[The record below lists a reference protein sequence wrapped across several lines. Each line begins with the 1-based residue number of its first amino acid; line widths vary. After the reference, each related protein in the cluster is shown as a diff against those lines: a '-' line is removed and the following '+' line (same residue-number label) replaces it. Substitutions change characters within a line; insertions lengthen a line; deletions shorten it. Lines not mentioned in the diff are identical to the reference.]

1 MSFIFAVL
9 LLLLS
14 LWAVFYFQ
22 LSRSAGAIV
31 LMVVSVVCAFLS
43 PWSLILGIPLI
54 LISLVVIIDPLRMS
68 FISRPAYKA
77 LANAMPSISPTERE
91 ALDSGTSWWEKELFM
106 GAPNWETFNS
116 YPYPKLSLEE
126 QAFLDNEVETLC
138 SMLDEWEIHEQKAL
152 PDHVWQYIKEH
163 GFLGLIIPKEYGGR
177 AFSSFAQ
184 SRVMSKISSRSLTT
198 AVSCMVPNSLGPGEL
213 LLHYGTEE
221 QKNRYLPGLARG
233 EEIPCFGLTSPEAGS
248 DAGAIPDTGVV
259 CYGQF
264 EGQEVPGLRM
274 NFSKRWITLAPIA
287 TVVGLAFKMYD
298 PDHLLGEQTEYGI
311 TCALLPASHEGVQ
324 VGPRHNPGPP
334 FMNGTVEGK
343 DVFIPL
349 DWIIGGVKNAGKGW
363 RMLMECLAVGRGIS
377 LPALSTSAAEMTY
390 LNVGAFSR
398 IRQQFKISVGK
409 FEGVQ
414 EANSEIASDTY
425 MLEAFR
431 YLVTCGL
438 NQGGKPAVMTAI
450 AKYYAT
456 EGMRKVVNHGMDV
469 VGGRAIQMGPRNFLA
484 PYYQA
489 IPVSITVEG
498 ANILSRSLMI
508 FGQGSM
514 RCHPYLYEELQ
525 LLQAEDPAAALKPFD
540 HLLFKHLG
548 YTFNRTARSF
558 AYAFTGG
565 SSTAPQSAVEFT
577 RPYYKV
583 INRLSANFA
592 LTADMCLGLLAG
604 DIKRKEMLSGRL
616 ADIHAH
622 LFIASSILK
631 YFEHSKKTEAERLHA
646 QLAIEKSL
654 YTAQEA
660 FYDLFA
666 NFPAG
671 AAAGMIKLLCFPF
684 GRPVHKPSDQLKQ
697 QVANS
702 MMEDNAFRQ
711 VLKKHV
717 YYNTH
722 KTDVTGR
729 MESTFALLLDIEQLW
744 DRFKKAENKGQFKG
758 LSFAE
763 HVTDAQQHGFI
774 NDEEA
779 EKLLHYNARRYDS
792 MLTDVFDLH
801 LQEVLEL
808 ENPHIRKADATGTD
822 TSVQTD
828 PSHSTSP

>member
-1 MSFIFAVL
+1 MLFIFAVL

-22 LSRSAGAIV
+22 LSRSAGAIA
-31 LMVVSVVCAFLS
+31 LIIVSIVCAFIS

-54 LISLVVIIDPLRMS
+54 LISLVVMIDPLRMS
-68 FISRPAYKA
+68 FISKPAYKA

-106 GAPNWETFNS
+106 GAPNWETFYS

-152 PDHVWQYIKEH
+152 PDHVWQYIKAH

-184 SRVMSKISSRSLTT
+184 SRVMSKIASRSLTT

-221 QKNRYLPGLARG
+221 QKDRYLPGLARG

-264 EGQEVPGLRM
+264 EGQEVLGLRM

-311 TCALLPASHEGVQ
+311 TCALLPASHEGII

-377 LPALSTSAAEMTY
+377 LPALSTSTSEMTY

-469 VGGRAIQMGPRNFLA
+469 VGGRAVQMGPRNFLA
-484 PYYQA
+484 LNYQA
-489 IPVSITVEG
+489 IPISITVEG

-525 LLQAEDPAAALKPFD
+525 LLQAEDTKAALAPFD
-540 HLLFKHLG
+540 TLLFKHLA

-558 AYAFTGG
+558 SYGIFGGPSDASAQTDAF
-565 SSTAPQSAVEFT
+565 S
-577 RPYYKV
+577 RPFYKT
-583 INRLSANFA
+583 INRFSSNFA
-592 LTADMCLGLLAG
+592 LTADLCLGLLAG

-616 ADIHAH
+616 ADIHSH
-622 LFIASSILK
+622 LFIATAILK
-631 YFEHSKKTEAERLHA
+631 FYEKGQRSEAEQQHA
-646 QLAIEKSL
+646 QLALEK
-654 YTAQEA
+654 A
-660 FYDLFA
+660 FVQIQDAFDGLFA
-666 NFPAG
+666 NFPMR
-671 AAAGMIKLLCFPF
+671 AAACAVKFICFPF
-684 GRPVHKPSDQLKQ
+684 GRVAQQPSDQLKTQ
-697 QVANS
+697 LGHAI
-702 MMEDNAFRQ
+702 MENNPFREQ
-711 VLKKHV
+711 LKQHV
-717 YYNTH
+717 FYNTDPD
-722 KTDVTGR
+722 DVFGR
-729 MESTFALLLDIEQLW
+729 MENAFQAALKIDPLW
-744 DRFKKAENKGQFKG
+744 TKFKKAESKGQFEG
-758 LSFAE
+758 LEFES
-763 HVTDAQQHGFI
+763 HIQHALETGFI
-774 NDEEA
+774 NPEEA
-779 EKLLHYNARRYDS
+779 DQLIHYNAQRFDS
-792 MLTDVFDLH
+792 MLTDIFDH
-801 LQEVLEL
+801 QLEQTL
-808 ENPHIRKADATGTD
+808 DLKNPYNTKASDI
-822 TSVQTD
+822 QL
-828 PSHSTSP
+828 

>member
-1 MSFIFAVL
+1 MLFIFAVL

-22 LSRSAGAIV
+22 LSRSAGAIA
-31 LMVVSVVCAFLS
+31 LIIVSIVCAFIS

-54 LISLVVIIDPLRMS
+54 LISLVVMIDPLRMS
-68 FISRPAYKA
+68 FISKPAYKA

-91 ALDSGTSWWEKELFM
+91 ALDSGTSWWEKEQCM
-106 GAPNWETFNS
+106 GATNWETFYS
-116 YPYPKLSLEE
+116 YPYPKLALEE

-152 PDHVWQYIKEH
+152 PDHVWQYIKAH

-184 SRVMSKISSRSLTT
+184 SRVMSKIASRSLTT

-221 QKNRYLPGLARG
+221 QKDRYLPGLARG
-233 EEIPCFGLTSPEAGS
+233 EEIPCFGLTSLEAGS

-264 EGQEVPGLRM
+264 EGQEVLGLRM

-311 TCALLPASHEGVQ
+311 TCALLPASHEGII

-349 DWIIGGVKNAGKGW
+349 DWIIGGVKNAGKGL

-377 LPALSTSAAEMTY
+377 LPALSTSTSEMTY

-469 VGGRAIQMGPRNFLA
+469 VGGRAVQMGPRNFLA
-484 PYYQA
+484 LNYQA
-489 IPVSITVEG
+489 IPISITVEG

-525 LLQAEDPAAALKPFD
+525 LLQAEDTKAALAPFD
-540 HLLFKHLG
+540 TLLFKHLA

-558 AYAFTGG
+558 SYGIFGGPSDASAQTDAF
-565 SSTAPQSAVEFT
+565 S
-577 RPYYKV
+577 RPFYKT
-583 INRLSANFA
+583 INRFSSNFA
-592 LTADMCLGLLAG
+592 LTADLCLGLLAG

-616 ADIHAH
+616 ADIHSH
-622 LFIASSILK
+622 LFIATAILK
-631 YFEHSKKTEAERLHA
+631 FYEKGQRSEAEQQHA
-646 QLAIEKSL
+646 QLALEK
-654 YTAQEA
+654 A
-660 FYDLFA
+660 FVQIQDAFDGLFA
-666 NFPAG
+666 NFPMR
-671 AAAGMIKLLCFPF
+671 AAACVVKFICFPF
-684 GRPVHKPSDQLKQ
+684 GRVAQQPSDQLKTQ
-697 QVANS
+697 LGHAI
-702 MMEDNAFRQ
+702 MENNPFREQ
-711 VLKKHV
+711 LKQHV
-717 YYNTH
+717 FYNTDPD
-722 KTDVTGR
+722 DVFGR
-729 MESTFALLLDIEQLW
+729 MENAFQAALKIDPLW
-744 DRFKKAENKGQFKG
+744 TKFKKAESKGQFEG
-758 LSFAE
+758 LEFES
-763 HVTDAQQHGFI
+763 HIQHALETGFI
-774 NDEEA
+774 NPEEA
-779 EKLLHYNARRYDS
+779 DQLIHYNAQRFDS
-792 MLTDVFDLH
+792 MLTDIFDH
-801 LQEVLEL
+801 QLE
-808 ENPHIRKADATGTD
+808 
-822 TSVQTD
+822 QTLD
-828 PSHSTSP
+828 